1 MKAWSVVSLL
11 FTAAILS
18 TIPVSPQLTPR
29 GVELSV
35 DQARAQATY
44 GHHRQAARRA
54 YRSAGYA
61 RLPRAMGQQ
70 RRGTVTEAQCTDME
84 VRAIA

>member
-18 TIPVSPQLTPR
+18 TMPVSPQVTPR

-35 DQARAQATY
+35 DQA
-44 GHHRQAARRA
+44 
-54 YRSAGYA
+54 
-61 RLPRAMGQQ
+61 
-70 RRGTVTEAQCTDME
+70 
-84 VRAIA
+84 